1 MSLHYQYADMHC
13 DTLLHGLGKGVNDI
27 YDMPDAMLD
36 IKRMAEANV
45 LCQFFAVFFPPRP
58 EMLTPQEREKRL
70 KAGRSEMPPDEEL
83 FSKAVSLMKDSFAGH
98 KDVIRQAYCFDDV
111 MKNKEQGLISGVLTV
126 EDGRMV
132 NGSFDRLEQLAKT
145 GVRAIALTWNFENC
159 FGAPNSRDPKIM
171 SKGLSAFGKEA
182 IEAMNEL
189 GILVDVSHLSDG
201 GFYDV
206 AKISKKPFVATHSDC
221 RTLAAHPRNL
231 TDDMIRLLAQKGGV
245 SGINFAPAFLDDT
258 QGNNTSRISDMV
270 RHVKHFIEI
279 GGEDCVGIGTD
290 FDGIGGNLEV
300 GEPGQLA
307 LLFEALEKAG
317 ITPRQIDKIASGNVL
332 RVMKETMR
340 PRFE

>member
-13 DTLLHGLGKGVNDI
+13 DTLLYGVGKGLNDI
-27 YDMPDAMLD
+27 YEMPEAMLD
-36 IKRMAEANV
+36 IKRLKQADV
-45 LCQFFAVFFPPRP
+45 LCQFLAVFFPPRP
-58 EMLTPQEREKRL
+58 DMLTPEQRTRHLQSKRP
-70 KAGRSEMPPDEEL
+70 EMPPDEEL
-83 FSKAVSLMKDSFAGH
+83 FSKAVKLMQDSMAAH
-98 KDVIRQAYCFDDV
+98 KDIIRQAYNYDDV
-111 MKNKEQGLISGVLTV
+111 MKNKEQGLVSGVLTI
-126 EDGRMV
+126 EDGRIV

-171 SKGLSAFGKEA
+171 SKGLTAFGKEA

-221 RTLAAHPRNL
+221 RALAAHPRNL
-231 TDDMIRLLAQKGGV
+231 TDEMIRILAEKGGV

-258 QGNNTSRISDMV
+258 PGNEESRISDMV
-270 RHVKHFIEI
+270 RHVKHFIEV

-290 FDGIGGNLEV
+290 FDGIGGHLEV
-300 GEPGQLA
+300 GEPRQLSF
-307 LLFEALEKAG
+307 LFDALEKAG

-340 PRFE
+340 

>member
-1 MSLHYQYADMHC
+1 
-13 DTLLHGLGKGVNDI
+13 
-27 YDMPDAMLD
+27 
-36 IKRMAEANV
+36 
-45 LCQFFAVFFPPRP
+45 
-58 EMLTPQEREKRL
+58 
-70 KAGRSEMPPDEEL
+70 
-83 FSKAVSLMKDSFAGH
+83 
-98 KDVIRQAYCFDDV
+98 
-111 MKNKEQGLISGVLTV
+111 
-126 EDGRMV
+126 
-132 NGSFDRLEQLAKT
+132 
-145 GVRAIALTWNFENC
+145 
-159 FGAPNSRDPKIM
+159 
-171 SKGLSAFGKEA
+171 
-182 IEAMNEL
+182 MNEL

-221 RTLAAHPRNL
+221 RALAAHPRNL

-258 QGNNTSRISDMV
+258 QGNKTSRISDMV

-300 GEPGQLA
+300 GEPGRLT

>member
-13 DTLLHGLGKGVNDI
+13 DTLLYGVGKGLNDI
-27 YDMPDAMLD
+27 YEMPEAMLD
-36 IKRMAEANV
+36 IKRLKQADV
-45 LCQFFAVFFPPRP
+45 LCQFLAVFFPPRP
-58 EMLTPQEREKRL
+58 DMLTPEQRAKRL
-70 KAGRSEMPPDEEL
+70 QSGRPEMPPDEEL
-83 FSKAVSLMKDSFAGH
+83 FAKAVKLMQDSLAAH
-98 KDVIRQAYCFDDV
+98 KDIIRQAYNYDDV
-111 MKNKEQGLISGVLTV
+111 MKNKEQGLISGVLTI
-126 EDGRMV
+126 EDGRIV

-171 SKGLSAFGKEA
+171 SKGLTAFGKEA

-221 RTLAAHPRNL
+221 RALAAHPRNL
-231 TDDMIRLLAQKGGV
+231 TDEMIRILAEKGGV

-258 QGNNTSRISDMV
+258 PGNEESRINDMV

-279 GGEDCVGIGTD
+279 GGEDCIGIGTD
-290 FDGIGGNLEV
+290 FDGIGGHLEV
-300 GEPGQLA
+300 GEPMQLS
-307 LLFEALEKAG
+307 LLFDALEKAG

-332 RVMKETMR
+332 RVMKEVMK
-340 PRFE
+340 

>member
-1 MSLHYQYADMHC
+1 M
-13 DTLLHGLGKGVNDI
+13 
-27 YDMPDAMLD
+27 
-36 IKRMAEANV
+36 
-45 LCQFFAVFFPPRP
+45 
-58 EMLTPQEREKRL
+58 
-70 KAGRSEMPPDEEL
+70 
-83 FSKAVSLMKDSFAGH
+83 
-98 KDVIRQAYCFDDV
+98 
-111 MKNKEQGLISGVLTV
+111 
-126 EDGRMV
+126 
-132 NGSFDRLEQLAKT
+132 
-145 GVRAIALTWNFENC
+145 
-159 FGAPNSRDPKIM
+159 
-171 SKGLSAFGKEA
+171 
-182 IEAMNEL
+182 
-189 GILVDVSHLSDG
+189 
-201 GFYDV
+201 
-206 AKISKKPFVATHSDC
+206 SDC

-290 FDGIGGNLEV
+290 F